1 MKRYLALLITFVLVG
16 CEDKMKIYEITKV
29 SEMNSPFARLGV
41 YGGQAGEFIRY
52 IAKQLLRQKRLLK
65 LK

>member
-52 IAKQLLRQKRLLK
+52 V
-65 LK
+65 